1 MNTFREFCLKWFIKN
16 KLKWE
21 LNLIFKNCCTK
32 FKIKFLVVSCA
43 VKSLAVMSPRGNS
56 SSVCYEK
63 VYLLF
68 DCKGISSVMIGDIMK
83 NKNIC
88 CKFSVRDKFLMM
100 YSNRGT
106 LLLTFDWYLIHII
119 YKYKVVLQMILEFT
133 KSSSKLTNDFY
144 FICYQF

>member
-1 MNTFREFCLKWFIKN
+1 
-16 KLKWE
+16 
-21 LNLIFKNCCTK
+21 
-32 FKIKFLVVSCA
+32 
-43 VKSLAVMSPRGNS
+43 
-56 SSVCYEK
+56 
-63 VYLLF
+63 
-68 DCKGISSVMIGDIMK
+68 
-83 NKNIC
+83 
-88 CKFSVRDKFLMM
+88 MM